1 MAQWHGGQKPYGQN
15 YMNFDANGR
24 MMPPNG
30 FPAYGATTAAPP
42 LQNPLQNFSQYQR
55 SPQGYSFPGA
65 SPTQNMHHHLQPM
78 IPTSSTMSRSS
89 SGNNMPVQL
98 KPAAPPSVD
107 KSSRSDKQNSEAAHA
122 KNGTQ
127 GAPPPVSRS
136 APSGMTS
143 FKIKT
148 AAVANSRW
156 GREPDKAKEL
166 QQSVQ
171 NSENKKNQQLQKTIA
186 EFKSRSELAEKREK
200 SMSVKLQ
207 STIGEVDQLKL
218 DFDMLKAEVIHAHQE
233 LEIVADE
240 NAKLKAL
247 GTQSEKALLQAAV
260 ALKKYETS
268 RAKEVNKHQ
277 GERVV
282 HLSELSVVQ
291 TELDLVKPQMAAAK
305 SALGSVRLELKSK
318 ESQLKDTMAFNK
330 KSMAITAKLN
340 DCVKLQ
346 EKELSDLKWTK
357 GMLEN
362 EMKEKTLKIG
372 ALQALQDSRQAAAP
386 PAPPKQLTEEMSAK
400 ESEIQR
406 LTKSLEESQQQI
418 ISMKQMRKREIQIPW
433 NAAKLGA
440 TAKEYLS
447 QLSGSKGGVKR
458 KLAEAIEDSADGTAT
473 KLSKHAVRSVMM
485 TDADLEKEMNNAMSS
500 QQATVA
506 RVQRSL
512 LHSQKALRDAQ
523 EELDANCT
531 RKRCLEARSKVL
543 REQQNLIAK
552 FMGEIK
558 DACHASEQTVAP
570 LTEAVT
576 RLTADLAAKRAA
588 LIETQ
593 LTGSELDLEKRN
605 RTDSNG

>member
-1 MAQWHGGQKPYGQN
+1 
-15 YMNFDANGR
+15 
-24 MMPPNG
+24 
-30 FPAYGATTAAPP
+30 
-42 LQNPLQNFSQYQR
+42 
-55 SPQGYSFPGA
+55 
-65 SPTQNMHHHLQPM
+65 
-78 IPTSSTMSRSS
+78 
-89 SGNNMPVQL
+89 MPVQL
-98 KPAAPPSVD
+98 KPAVPPSVD
-107 KSSRSDKQNSEAAHA
+107 KASRSDKQNSEAAQA
-122 KNGTQ
+122 KNNTQ
-127 GAPPPVSRS
+127 GARPPVSRS

-148 AAVANSRW
+148 AAQASSRW
-156 GREPDKAKEL
+156 GREPATVAEKAKEL
-166 QQSVQ
+166 RQSVQ
-171 NSENKKNQQLQKTIA
+171 NSDIKNQQLQTTIA

-200 SMSVKLQ
+200 LMSVKLQ

-268 RAKEVNKHQ
+268 RAKEVNKHE

-282 HLSELSVVQ
+282 HLSELSTVQ

-362 EMKEKTLKIG
+362 EMKEKTLKIE

-386 PAPPKQLTEEMSAK
+386 PPVQLTKDISAK

-406 LTKSLEESQQQI
+406 LTKALEEGQQQI
-418 ISMKQMRKREIQIPW
+418 VSIKQMREREIQIPW

-447 QLSGSKGGVKR
+447 QLSGSSKGGVKR
-458 KLAEAIEDSADGTAT
+458 KLVEAIEESADGIAT

-485 TDADLEKEMNNAMSS
+485 TDADLEKEMNSAMSS

-523 EELDANCT
+523 EQLDVNCT

-558 DACHASEQTVAP
+558 DACHASEQTVQP
-570 LTEAVT
+570 LTEAVA

-588 LIETQ
+588 LIETK

-605 RTDSNG
+605 RTDLNG